1 MKRWASLFL
10 TVHNSK
16 SRNGPRSKKGGW
28 LARASNYSVR
38 FASVR
43 FASVRFASALD
54 ARARVESRWLVR
66 HDIALR
72 IRIWCSKFNRLVELT
87 RRRRTAR
94 SQPSAV
100 GVSRAQKARRLVVE
114 VAATARTALTLRVER
129 GGFLLSESLRSRL
142 RLTTLLVARRRL
154 LALEDV
160 LLVFKVPAA
169 TRLWTWRKPGP
180 RVSTHSHRSSF
191 RSFPHHRA
199 LHPFTRFP
207 RSLFAS
213 K

>member
-1 MKRWASLFL
+1 M

-16 SRNGPRSKKGGW
+16 SRETDLEARKGAGSP
-28 LARASNYSVR
+28 ARLFGSRR
-38 FASVR
+38 FG
-43 FASVRFASALD
+43 SALD
-54 ARARVESRWLVR
+54 ARARIESRWGTTS
-66 HDIALR
+66 LR

-94 SQPSAV
+94 GEPSAV

-160 LLVFKVPAA
+160 LLVLKVPAA

-180 RVSTHSHRSSF
+180 RVSTHIVHPFVRSF
-191 RSFPHHRA
+191 VRSFPSARTPSIHS
-199 LHPFTRFP
+199 FP
-207 RSLFAS
+207 SLSFRE
-213 K
+213 